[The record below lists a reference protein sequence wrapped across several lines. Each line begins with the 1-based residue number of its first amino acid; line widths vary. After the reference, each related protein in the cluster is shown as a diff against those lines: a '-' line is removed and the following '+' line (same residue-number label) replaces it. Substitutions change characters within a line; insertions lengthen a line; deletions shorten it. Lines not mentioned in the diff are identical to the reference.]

1 MPNSSSTNTT
11 KPTPTNTTTGHQ
23 KAAHRCSLP
32 RCRNGF
38 CDLPLPAPPIH
49 TAAHNLGIE
58 VAPSICAATASPPT
72 GKGLPHVCF
81 SGGDG
86 RGVGQ
91 GGADK
96 SGEGRSAAA
105 KGGNGGHV
113 VDLDSMG
120 VGMLRRVK
128 SDPVIKNII
137 FW

>member
-1 MPNSSSTNTT
+1 M
-11 KPTPTNTTTGHQ
+11 
-23 KAAHRCSLP
+23 
-32 RCRNGF
+32 
-38 CDLPLPAPPIH
+38 
-49 TAAHNLGIE
+49 
-58 VAPSICAATASPPT
+58 APSIHAATASPPT

-120 VGMLRRVK
+120 VGMLGRVK

-137 FW
+137 FLAETSSNI